1 MLERDIEAWLVDEAK
16 RRGGV
21 AVKFTSPQRRAVPDR
36 MVLLPGGKLFFVEAK
51 APGAK
56 PTEAQLR
63 EHERL
68 RALGQ
73 TVYVM
78 DSKEWPEERMK

>member
-1 MLERDIEAWLVDEAK
+1 MLERDVEAWLVAEAK

-21 AVKFTSPQRRAVPDR
+21 AIKFTSPQRRAVPDR
-36 MVLLPGGKLFFVEAK
+36 MVLLPGGKLFFVETK
-51 APGAK
+51 RPGEK
-56 PTEAQLR
+56 PTDPQAR

-78 DSKEWPEERMK
+78 DSKVWPE